1 MSEIHIRDLGED
13 KAEVKVDGKGIEL
26 INLIGS
32 ALLADDKLLEL
43 VRQALVLVD
52 YMNKENTNDKR
63 TVNLSVG
70 RYSCSIE

>member
-1 MSEIHIRDLGED
+1 MSEIHIRDLGGD
-13 KAEVKVDGKGIEL
+13 KAEVKVEGKGIEL

-43 VRQALVLVD
+43 IRQALVLVD

-63 TVNLSVG
+63 TVN
-70 RYSCSIE
+70 

>member
-13 KAEVKVDGKGIEL
+13 KAEVKVEGKGIEL

-32 ALLADDKLLEL
+32 AMLADDRLLEL
-43 VRQALVLVD
+43 VRQALVLVE

-63 TVNLSVG
+63 TVN
-70 RYSCSIE
+70 

>member
-1 MSEIHIRDLGED
+1 MSEIHIRDLGGD

-32 ALLADDKLLEL
+32 AMLADDKLLGL

-63 TVNLSVG
+63 TVN
-70 RYSCSIE
+70 

>member
-13 KAEVKVDGKGIEL
+13 KAEVKVEGKGLEL

-32 ALLADDKLLEL
+32 AMLADDKLLEL

-63 TVNLSVG
+63 TVN
-70 RYSCSIE
+70 

>member
-1 MSEIHIRDLGED
+1 MSEIHIRDIGGN

-63 TVNLSVG
+63 TVN
-70 RYSCSIE
+70 

>member
-1 MSEIHIRDLGED
+1 MSEIHIRDLGGD
-13 KAEVKVDGKGIEL
+13 RAEVKVDGKGIEL

-63 TVNLSVG
+63 TVN
-70 RYSCSIE
+70 

>member
-1 MSEIHIRDLGED
+1 MSEIHIRDLGGN

-63 TVNLSVG
+63 TVN
-70 RYSCSIE
+70 

>member
-1 MSEIHIRDLGED
+1 MSEIHIRDLGEN

-63 TVNLSVG
+63 TVN
-70 RYSCSIE
+70 

>member
-1 MSEIHIRDLGED
+1 MSEIHIRDLDEG
-13 KAEVKVDGKGIEL
+13 KAEIKVDGKGIEL

-32 ALLADDKLLEL
+32 AMLADDKLLEL

-63 TVNLSVG
+63 TVN
-70 RYSCSIE
+70 

>member
-1 MSEIHIRDLGED
+1 MSEIHIRDLGGD

-32 ALLADDKLLEL
+32 ALLPDGRLLEL

-63 TVNLSVG
+63 TVN
-70 RYSCSIE
+70 

>member
-1 MSEIHIRDLGED
+1 MSEIHIRDLDGD
-13 KAEVKVDGKGIEL
+13 KAEIKVDGKGIEL

-63 TVNLSVG
+63 TVN
-70 RYSCSIE
+70 

>member
-1 MSEIHIRDLGED
+1 MSEIHIRDIGVD
-13 KAEVKVDGKGIEL
+13 KAEVKVEGKGIEL

-32 ALLADDKLLEL
+32 AMLADDKLLEL

-63 TVNLSVG
+63 TVN
-70 RYSCSIE
+70 

>member
-1 MSEIHIRDLGED
+1 MSEINIRDLGGD
-13 KAEVKVDGKGIEL
+13 KAEVKVEGKGIEL

-63 TVNLSVG
+63 TVN
-70 RYSCSIE
+70 

>member
-1 MSEIHIRDLGED
+1 MSESHIRDLGGD
-13 KAEVKVDGKGIEL
+13 KAEVKVEGKGIEL

-32 ALLADDKLLEL
+32 AMLADDKLLEL

-63 TVNLSVG
+63 TVN
-70 RYSCSIE
+70 

>member
-1 MSEIHIRDLGED
+1 MSEIHIRDFGED
-13 KAEVKVDGKGIEL
+13 KAEVKVEGKGIEL

-63 TVNLSVG
+63 TVN
-70 RYSCSIE
+70 

>member
-32 ALLADDKLLEL
+32 TMLADDKLLEL

-63 TVNLSVG
+63 TVN
-70 RYSCSIE
+70 

>member
-13 KAEVKVDGKGIEL
+13 KAEVKVECKGIEL

-63 TVNLSVG
+63 TVN
-70 RYSCSIE
+70 

>member
-1 MSEIHIRDLGED
+1 MSEIHIRDLGGD

-32 ALLADDKLLEL
+32 TLLADDRLLEL

-63 TVNLSVG
+63 TVN
-70 RYSCSIE
+70 

>member
-1 MSEIHIRDLGED
+1 MSEIHIRDLGGD
-13 KAEVKVDGKGIEL
+13 KAEIKVDGKGIEL

-32 ALLADDKLLEL
+32 AMLADDKLLEL

-63 TVNLSVG
+63 TTN
-70 RYSCSIE
+70 

>member
-13 KAEVKVDGKGIEL
+13 KAEVKVEGKGIEL

-32 ALLADDKLLEL
+32 ALLADGKLLEI

-63 TVNLSVG
+63 TVN
-70 RYSCSIE
+70 

>member
-32 ALLADDKLLEL
+32 AMLADDKLLEL
-43 VRQALVLVD
+43 VRQALVLVE

-63 TVNLSVG
+63 TVN
-70 RYSCSIE
+70 

>member
-1 MSEIHIRDLGED
+1 MMSEIHIRDLGGD
-13 KAEVKVDGKGIEL
+13 KAEIKVDGKGIEL

-32 ALLADDKLLEL
+32 AMLADDKLLEL

-63 TVNLSVG
+63 TVN
-70 RYSCSIE
+70 

>member
-1 MSEIHIRDLGED
+1 MSEIHIRDLGGD

-32 ALLADDKLLEL
+32 AMLADDKLLEL

-63 TVNLSVG
+63 TIN
-70 RYSCSIE
+70 

>member
-1 MSEIHIRDLGED
+1 MSEIHIRDLGDD
-13 KAEVKVDGKGIEL
+13 KAEVKVEGKGIEL

-32 ALLADDKLLEL
+32 AMLADDKLLEL

-63 TVNLSVG
+63 TVN
-70 RYSCSIE
+70 

>member
-1 MSEIHIRDLGED
+1 MSEIHIRDLGGD

-32 ALLADDKLLEL
+32 AMLADDKLLEL

-63 TVNLSVG
+63 TVN
-70 RYSCSIE
+70 